1 MKRLISAFCVF
12 LVILSFSACAPST
25 DNYVSGN
32 IATPPATEYEGELA
46 RYENPLWGIILEYP
60 IEYRR
65 IGNFDVDG
73 HISFEG
79 NGNEVFIYTPDKDQ
93 KNLNLTAEEYTLEI
107 IGLPESPDAE
117 TVTYG
122 KTTGYRTF
130 AEIGGRT
137 VVQFIVKGVDGF
149 YRFDFAS
156 PASLFS
162 ETDPVFT
169 TVMGSIRIDDGIY
182 NMLNKMLAEYRILL
196 EYATSMQYV
205 TDANYA
211 NHCLNTFETSGDESY
226 KTTAANTFQTI
237 KNELLQITA
246 HIPADGESF
255 TDLWNKVL
263 VYANQTI
270 SDCDVALAAIESGN
284 IEEAQRL
291 CRVSFTYDLS
301 DTAENFVTAISTE
314 IGEY

>member
-1 MKRLISAFCVF
+1 MKRFISAFCVF
-12 LVILSFSACAPST
+12 LVIFSFAACTAPA
-25 DNYVSGN
+25 DDYVSGV
-32 IATPPATEYEGELA
+32 ATPPPVKEYDGELA
-46 RYENPLWGIILEYP
+46 RYENPLLGIIIEYP
-60 IEYRR
+60 SEYRR

-79 NGNEVFIYTPDKDQ
+79 NGSEVFIYNPDKN
-93 KNLNLTAEEYTLEI
+93 KSNLSLTAKEYALEI
-107 IGLPESPDAE
+107 IGLSESPEAE
-117 TVTYG
+117 VVTYG

-137 VVQFIVKGVDGF
+137 VAQFVVKGVDGF
-149 YRFDFAS
+149 YRFDFAI
-156 PASLFS
+156 PAARFS

-169 TVMGSIRIDDGIY
+169 TVMSSIRIDDGIY
-182 NMLNKMLAEYRILL
+182 NMLNKMLAEYRLLL

-226 KTTAANTFQTI
+226 KNTAINTFLTM
-237 KNELLQITA
+237 KNELLQISA
-246 HIPADGESF
+246 HIPDEGESF
-255 TDLWNKVL
+255 PELWNKVL
-263 VYANQTI
+263 MYTQQTI
-270 SDCDVALAAIESGN
+270 SECDAALVAIETGN

-291 CRVSFTYDLS
+291 CRVAFTYDLS
-301 DTAENFVTAISTE
+301 DTAEKFVLAISTE